1 MGPAN
6 EKVSKQ
12 EALEEW
18 GDVEDPLE
26 EVGLQM
32 DPAKRPPDTS
42 EPYYR
47 PLCLFFSVLKWVVPL
62 KICKEL
68 TALLIREVPEDSET
82 DARWWSLIGDRMQVL
97 GVLLV
102 GAKVSTEPV
111 LVLRVSPIK
120 GFLSEVLFVRDGTLG
135 IVSLSHELAIQMLL
149 VKYCSLKTVLLSH
162 ELAVQILLVRY
173 SSLKTVL
180 LAHELTILIP
190 QKKQPSSDKQRDKSK
205 SPWKNI
211 SFLFSY
217 QSVLLL
223 LYELIL
229 PETIRQRAT
238 TVLKSSSWVSL
249 VKILKPSLSFWIP
262 MRKKKRKASR
272 RRKE

>member
-1 MGPAN
+1 MH
-6 EKVSKQ
+6 
-12 EALEEW
+12 
-18 GDVEDPLE
+18 
-26 EVGLQM
+26 
-32 DPAKRPPDTS
+32 
-42 EPYYR
+42 
-47 PLCLFFSVLKWVVPL
+47 
-62 KICKEL
+62 
-68 TALLIREVPEDSET
+68 
-82 DARWWSLIGDRMQVL
+82 VL

-111 LVLRVSPIK
+111 LVLRVSSIK

-205 SPWKNI
+205 SP
-211 SFLFSY
+211 
-217 QSVLLL
+217 
-223 LYELIL
+223 
-229 PETIRQRAT
+229 
-238 TVLKSSSWVSL
+238 
-249 VKILKPSLSFWIP
+249 
-262 MRKKKRKASR
+262 
-272 RRKE
+272 